1 MYTPSVLDYK
11 GQGPI
16 HVIKEGT
23 KYLVFLPIITFISSL
38 NMVGKFQEISY
49 KRYNLRKL
57 AKQYFSHM
65 K

>member
-38 NMVGKFQEISY
+38 NMVGKFQPIV
-49 KRYNLRKL
+49 RG
-57 AKQYFSHM
+57 
-65 K
+65 